1 MISCAALSKNVAW
14 PKDDGGT
21 QRRAHSLRDFR
32 QHCLDR
38 LARPPV
44 NALDLPM
51 VRGVIAALRRAA
63 ADDAVRAVVI
73 ASAVAKRFCAGLDIA
88 ELAGR
93 APDQIQMLVHELYVG
108 LFEAQYQLG
117 KASIAAVNGAARGG
131 GMTLAVSCDVVL
143 AGASAT
149 FGYPEI
155 DLGVL
160 PAIHFVHL
168 PRIVGR
174 HRAFELLFTG
184 RAFDAREAAAL
195 GVINRVVPDA
205 ELEAQTLKLAAELG
219 TKPEGAIRAGRA
231 AFMRQIDG
239 DYRRS
244 VAEAVDD
251 FCAIV
256 ATDSAQA
263 RIRADRK
270 S

>member
-1 MISCAALSKNVAW
+1 
-14 PKDDGGT
+14 
-21 QRRAHSLRDFR
+21 
-32 QHCLDR
+32 
-38 LARPPV
+38 
-44 NALDLPM
+44 
-51 VRGVIAALRRAA
+51 
-63 ADDAVRAVVI
+63 
-73 ASAVAKRFCAGLDIA
+73 
-88 ELAGR
+88 
-93 APDQIQMLVHELYVG
+93 
-108 LFEAQYQLG
+108 
-117 KASIAAVNGAARGG
+117 
-131 GMTLAVSCDVVL
+131 MTLAVSCDVVV
-143 AGASAT
+143 AAESAT

-205 ELEAQTLKLAAELG
+205 ELEAQSLKLAGKLG
-219 TKPEGAIRAGRA
+219 TKPEGVIRAGRA

-244 VAEAVDD
+244 IAEAVDD

-256 ATDSAQA
+256 ATDAAQT
-263 RIRADRK
+263 RIRAFADK
-270 S
+270 SRPK

>member
-1 MISCAALSKNVAW
+1 MTAERSDERIRYEISGSIACI
-14 PKDDGGT
+14 G
-21 QRRAHSLRDFR
+21 
-32 QHCLDR
+32 

-93 APDQIQMLVHELYVG
+93 APDQIQMLVHEVYVG

-155 DLGVL
+155 DLGVP

-174 HRAFELLFTG
+174 HRAFELLFSG
-184 RAFDAREAAAL
+184 RSFSAA
-195 GVINRVVPDA
+195 
-205 ELEAQTLKLAAELG
+205 EAQAIGLVSRVAPPAYVLDEARKLARVFAA
-219 TKPEGAIRAGRA
+219 KPANAMRLARA
-231 AFMRQIDG
+231 AFMRANDL
-239 DYRRS
+239 DYRRG
-244 VAEAVDD
+244 VDYAADLFCNIAATEEA
-251 FCAIV
+251 
-256 ATDSAQA
+256 
-263 RIRADRK
+263 REGIRAFAEKRPPK
-270 S
+270 A